1 MKEET
6 KRLIDE
12 VQGIIDDAAAE
23 KKDRNTEP
31 DEIEIRQAAENFR
44 DVMTRNGVD
53 YFLSGKYQPKGD
65 PKPKAL
71 ISLHGPSEGI
81 LRAMGGALYL
91 IATDTKASPVS
102 RLIFVMK
109 TDIKQFV
116 GNLADNYDRRRSM
129 LENMSVDFYNLAQG
143 EEDTGSNLLF
153 QQARYYQ
160 GVADGFRYAR
170 WILETLVSAQDE
182 DE

>member
-1 MKEET
+1 MNEET

-44 DVMTRNGVD
+44 DIMTRNGVD

-65 PKPKAL
+65 PKPKAF

-81 LRAMGGALYL
+81 LRAMGGALYR

-102 RLIFVMK
+102 RLIFVASLREML
-109 TDIKQFV
+109 DDASHALDDQIIE
-116 GNLADNYDRRRSM
+116 LRRKGDTRH
-129 LENMSVDFYNLAQG
+129 EN
-143 EEDTGSNLLF
+143 
-153 QQARYYQ
+153 
-160 GVADGFRYAR
+160 
-170 WILETLVSAQDE
+170 
-182 DE
+182 

>member
-31 DEIEIRQAAENFR
+31 DEIEIRQAAENLR
-44 DVMTRNGVD
+44 DIMTRNGVD

-65 PKPKAL
+65 PKPKAF

-81 LRAMGGALYL
+81 LRAMGGALYR

-102 RLIFVMK
+102 RLIFVASLREML
-109 TDIKQFV
+109 DDASHALDDQIIE
-116 GNLADNYDRRRSM
+116 LRRKGDTRH
-129 LENMSVDFYNLAQG
+129 EN
-143 EEDTGSNLLF
+143 
-153 QQARYYQ
+153 
-160 GVADGFRYAR
+160 
-170 WILETLVSAQDE
+170 
-182 DE
+182 

>member
-1 MKEET
+1 MNEET

-44 DVMTRNGVD
+44 DIMTRNGVD

-81 LRAMGGALYL
+81 LRAMGGALYR
-91 IATDTKASPVS
+91 IATNPKSSPVS
-102 RLIFVMK
+102 RLLFIATLRQMLDVAEHAMDDQIITSQQK
-109 TDIKQFV
+109 GD
-116 GNLADNYDRRRSM
+116 ANY
-129 LENMSVDFYNLAQG
+129 EN
-143 EEDTGSNLLF
+143 
-153 QQARYYQ
+153 
-160 GVADGFRYAR
+160 
-170 WILETLVSAQDE
+170 
-182 DE
+182 

>member
-1 MKEET
+1 MNEET

-44 DVMTRNGVD
+44 DIMTRNGVD
-53 YFLSGKYQPKGD
+53 YFLAGKYQPKGD
-65 PKPKAL
+65 PKPKAF

-81 LRAMGGALYL
+81 LRAMGGALYR

-102 RLIFVMK
+102 RLIFVAS
-109 TDIKQFV
+109 
-116 GNLADNYDRRRSM
+116 LREM
-129 LENMSVDFYNLAQG
+129 LDDASHALDDQIIELHRKGDTRHEN
-143 EEDTGSNLLF
+143 
-153 QQARYYQ
+153 
-160 GVADGFRYAR
+160 
-170 WILETLVSAQDE
+170 
-182 DE
+182 

>member
-1 MKEET
+1 MNEET

-44 DVMTRNGVD
+44 DIMTRNGVD

-65 PKPKAL
+65 PKPKAF

-81 LRAMGGALYL
+81 LRAMGGAPCQLVRYQPPKRPKKKRCHL
-91 IATDTKASPVS
+91 SKAL
-102 RLIFVMK
+102 RAYRK
-109 TDIKQFV
+109 DHEGAEGT
-116 GNLADNYDRRRSM
+116 
-129 LENMSVDFYNLAQG
+129 
-143 EEDTGSNLLF
+143 
-153 QQARYYQ
+153 
-160 GVADGFRYAR
+160 
-170 WILETLVSAQDE
+170 
-182 DE
+182 

>member
-1 MKEET
+1 MNEET

-44 DVMTRNGVD
+44 DIMTRNGVD
-53 YFLSGKYQPKGD
+53 YFLSGKYQPKGN
-65 PKPKAL
+65 PKPKAF

-81 LRAMGGALYL
+81 LRAMGGALYR

-102 RLIFVMK
+102 RLIFVAS
-109 TDIKQFV
+109 
-116 GNLADNYDRRRSM
+116 LREM
-129 LENMSVDFYNLAQG
+129 LDDASHALDDQIITSQQKGDANHEN
-143 EEDTGSNLLF
+143 
-153 QQARYYQ
+153 
-160 GVADGFRYAR
+160 
-170 WILETLVSAQDE
+170 
-182 DE
+182 

>member
-1 MKEET
+1 MREET

-65 PKPKAL
+65 PKPKAF

-81 LRAMGGALYL
+81 LRAMGGALYR

-102 RLIFVMK
+102 RLIFVAS
-109 TDIKQFV
+109 
-116 GNLADNYDRRRSM
+116 LREM
-129 LENMSVDFYNLAQG
+129 LDDASHALGDQIIELHRKGDTRHEN
-143 EEDTGSNLLF
+143 
-153 QQARYYQ
+153 
-160 GVADGFRYAR
+160 
-170 WILETLVSAQDE
+170 
-182 DE
+182 